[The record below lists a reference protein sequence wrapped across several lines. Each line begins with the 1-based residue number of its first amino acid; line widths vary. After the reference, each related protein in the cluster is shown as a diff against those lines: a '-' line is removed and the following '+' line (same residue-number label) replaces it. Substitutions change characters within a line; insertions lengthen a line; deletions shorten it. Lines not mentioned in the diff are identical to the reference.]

1 MRIVIWVVVAVVG
14 LLAALTLDPELP
26 GAIVPPLDGI
36 SGVTPVAQVV
46 ALKGW
51 LVLTL
56 AVLGIV
62 FLVIGLVRRQ
72 LIRAG
77 AAIMV
82 LGGVFLLVAVGH
94 LAIMFDRGTSAAT
107 SISRTD
113 DTAAA
118 PDAALTILT
127 VNMEE
132 GDVAGSD
139 LATPIIDQGVDVV
152 VLPEMLEADAT
163 ALATE
168 LTASGHPFTAYGAGS
183 ATEDR
188 GATAVL
194 LADSLGGYVP
204 VDAEPTAEAFALRPV
219 SGVGPTIVAVHP
231 TAPRP
236 DAMDVW
242 RREVGE
248 ALTWCRTGSGP
259 VVVAGGLNATVDHA
273 PARDLGRCVD
283 GATEAGLGGVAT
295 WPADIPWFFGSPIDR
310 ILVDEASYRVAEGAV
325 FDVGRA
331 THRALVVRV
340 EPVG

>member
-1 MRIVIWVVVAVVG
+1 MRIVIWIVVAVIG

-26 GAIVPPLDGI
+26 GRIVPPLEGLSGI
-36 SGVTPVAQVV
+36 APIAQVV

-56 AVLGIV
+56 AVIGVLFVG
-62 FLVIGLVRRQ
+62 IGLVRRQ
-72 LIRAG
+72 LIQAG
-77 AAIMV
+77 TAIMV
-82 LGGVFLLVAVGH
+82 LGGILVVVAIGH

-107 SISRTD
+107 EISRTD

-132 GDVAGSD
+132 GDVEPSD
-139 LATPIIDQGVDVV
+139 LSAPIVDQGVDVV
-152 VLPEMLEADAT
+152 VLPEMLEENAT
-163 ALATE
+163 ALAAE
-168 LTASGHPFTAYGAGS
+168 LTESGHPFTAYGAGS

-236 DAMDVW
+236 DEMDVW
-242 RREVGE
+242 RQEVE
-248 ALTWCRTGSGP
+248 QALTWCRTGSGP

-283 GATEAGLGGVAT
+283 GAQEAGLGGVAT
-295 WPADIPWFFGSPIDR
+295 WPANIPWFFGSPIDR